1 MERRYNTTVTYKSV
15 FQQICRFK
23 STKMF
28 IVMSRVADV
37 NECLHIP
44 SLCENGECVNNDGSY
59 RCKCKMGYQLDETGK
74 KCVGEYLNR
83 MPTVSDLRTCL
94 QFNNQERTLS

>member
-1 MERRYNTTVTYKSV
+1 MVN
-15 FQQICRFK
+15 
-23 STKMF
+23 F
-28 IVMSRVADV
+28 IIMSRVADV
-37 NECLHIP
+37 NECLHIT

-74 KCVGEYLNR
+74 KCVGEYKNR

-94 QFNNQERTLS
+94 KLSNQDMSFLVVDNKLLNVDRLLGIIGI

>member
-1 MERRYNTTVTYKSV
+1 MVK
-15 FQQICRFK
+15 
-23 STKMF
+23 F
-28 IVMSRVADV
+28 IIMSRVADV
-37 NECLHIP
+37 NECLHIT

-74 KCVGEYLNR
+74 KCVGEYLSR

-94 QFNNQERTLS
+94 KLNNQEKS